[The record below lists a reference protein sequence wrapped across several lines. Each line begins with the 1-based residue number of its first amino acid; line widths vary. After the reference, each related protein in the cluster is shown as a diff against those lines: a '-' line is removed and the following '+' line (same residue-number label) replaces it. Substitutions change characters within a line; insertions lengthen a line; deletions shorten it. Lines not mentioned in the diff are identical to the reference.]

1 MHHSQLIAADCV
13 SEVIKGHNLNHVF
26 DRHFDHHSHITTQ
39 QKSIAIFLAYGAI
52 RFLGENQ
59 FFIRKLI
66 NKKIT
71 NKKIEALLCVALFQL
86 NHDQSN
92 DFTIVNEAVEAAKF
106 INKSWAG
113 SFVNGVLRNFIR
125 QKDNLKSELK
135 NDEEAFYSYPL
146 WWIRLIKE
154 AYNKDWESIL
164 LNGNKHPPL
173 TLRINVRKINLKQYE
188 EKLKSESIEYRVLG
202 DIALELTQPIP
213 VEKIPGFIEGEVS
226 VQDFGAQLAAKLLD
240 LKDGQ
245 VCLDACSA
253 PGGKTGHMLE
263 IADIELVSIDQ
274 QKERLYKV
282 KENLERLQLH
292 AHLKCADLLA
302 IKSWWNDKLFDRIL
316 LDTPCSASGV
326 VRRHVDIKWLRR
338 PRDIEMFAKQQKIML
353 QAMWQLL
360 KKGGKLLYATCSI
373 FPDENQRVIDDFIK
387 KHSDAKEV
395 KWSVDSK
402 YSKYENQLI
411 PSENHDGFFYALFE
425 KKGFSIVIAPSAPK
439 QH

>member
-26 DRHFDHHSHITTQ
+26 DRHFDHHSHITPQ

-387 KHSDAKEV
+387 EHSDAKEV

-425 KKGFSIVIAPSAPK
+425 KN
-439 QH
+439 

>member
-1 MHHSQLIAADCV
+1 M
-13 SEVIKGHNLNHVF
+13 
-26 DRHFDHHSHITTQ
+26 
-39 QKSIAIFLAYGAI
+39 
-52 RFLGENQ
+52 
-59 FFIRKLI
+59 
-66 NKKIT
+66 
-71 NKKIEALLCVALFQL
+71 
-86 NHDQSN
+86 
-92 DFTIVNEAVEAAKF
+92 
-106 INKSWAG
+106 
-113 SFVNGVLRNFIR
+113 
-125 QKDNLKSELK
+125 
-135 NDEEAFYSYPL
+135 
-146 WWIRLIKE
+146 
-154 AYNKDWESIL
+154 
-164 LNGNKHPPL
+164 
-173 TLRINVRKINLKQYE
+173 
-188 EKLKSESIEYRVLG
+188 
-202 DIALELTQPIP
+202 
-213 VEKIPGFIEGEVS
+213 
-226 VQDFGAQLAAKLLD
+226 D

-387 KHSDAKEV
+387 EHSDAKEV

-425 KKGFSIVIAPSAPK
+425 KN
-439 QH
+439 

>member
-13 SEVIKGHNLNHVF
+13 SEVIKGHNLNQVF
-26 DRHFDHHSHITTQ
+26 ERHFDHHSHITPQ

-86 NHDQSN
+86 NHDQSTE
-92 DFTIVNEAVEAAKF
+92 FTVVNEAVKAAKF

-125 QKDNLKSELK
+125 QKDNLKAELK
-135 NDEEAFYSYPL
+135 NDGEAFYSYPL
-146 WWIRLIKE
+146 WWIKLIKQE
-154 AYNKDWESIL
+154 YNKDWESIL

-188 EKLKSESIEYRVLG
+188 EKLKSESIEYRILG

-213 VEKIPGFIEGEVS
+213 VEKIPGFIDGEVS
-226 VQDFGAQLAAKLLD
+226 VQDFGAQLAAQLLD

-263 IADIELVSIDQ
+263 MANIELVSIDQ
-274 QKERLYKV
+274 EKDRLHKV

-292 AHLKCADLLA
+292 AHLKCADLTA
-302 IKSWWNDKLFDRIL
+302 IKSWWNEKLFDRIL
-316 LDTPCSASGV
+316 LDAPCSASGV

-338 PRDIEMFAKQQKIML
+338 SRDIDMFAKQQKIML

-387 KHSDAKEV
+387 EHSDAKEV

-425 KKGFSIVIAPSAPK
+425 KN
-439 QH
+439 

>member
-26 DRHFDHHSHITTQ
+26 DRHFDHHSHITPQ

-146 WWIRLIKE
+146 WWIRLIKV

-188 EKLKSESIEYRVLG
+188 EKLKSESIKYRVLG

-387 KHSDAKEV
+387 EHSDAKEV

-425 KKGFSIVIAPSAPK
+425 KN
-439 QH
+439 

>member
-13 SEVIKGHNLNHVF
+13 SEVIKGHNLNQVF
-26 DRHFDHHSHITTQ
+26 ERHFDHHSHITPQ

-86 NHDQSN
+86 NHDQSTE
-92 DFTIVNEAVEAAKF
+92 FTVVNEAVKAAKF

-125 QKDNLKSELK
+125 QKDNLKAELK
-135 NDEEAFYSYPL
+135 NDGEAFYSYPL
-146 WWIRLIKE
+146 WWIKLIKQE
-154 AYNKDWESIL
+154 YNKDWESIL

-188 EKLKSESIEYRVLG
+188 EKLKSESIEYRILG

-213 VEKIPGFIEGEVS
+213 VEKIPGFIDGEVS

-263 IADIELVSIDQ
+263 MANIKLVSIDQ
-274 QKERLYKV
+274 EKDRLHKV

-292 AHLKCADLLA
+292 AHLKCADLTA
-302 IKSWWNDKLFDRIL
+302 IKSWWNEKLFDRIL
-316 LDTPCSASGV
+316 LDAPCSASGV

-338 PRDIEMFAKQQKIML
+338 SRDIDMFAKQQKIML

-387 KHSDAKEV
+387 EHSDAKEV

-425 KKGFSIVIAPSAPK
+425 KN
-439 QH
+439 

>member
-1 MHHSQLIAADCV
+1 MHHSQLIAANCV

-26 DRHFDHHSHITTQ
+26 DRHFDHHSHITPQ

-146 WWIRLIKE
+146 WWIRLVKE

-387 KHSDAKEV
+387 EHSDAKEV

-411 PSENHDGFFYALFE
+411 PSENHDGFFYTLFE
-425 KKGFSIVIAPSAPK
+425 KN
-439 QH
+439 

>member
-13 SEVIKGHNLNHVF
+13 SEVIKGHNLNQVF
-26 DRHFDHHSHITTQ
+26 ERHFDHHSHITPQ

-86 NHDQSN
+86 NHDQSTE
-92 DFTIVNEAVEAAKF
+92 FTVVNEAVKAAKF

-125 QKDNLKSELK
+125 QKDNLKAELK
-135 NDEEAFYSYPL
+135 NDGEAFYSYPL
-146 WWIRLIKE
+146 WWIKLIKQE
-154 AYNKDWESIL
+154 YNKDWESIL

-188 EKLKSESIEYRVLG
+188 EKLKSESIEYRILG
-202 DIALELTQPIP
+202 DIALELPQPIP
-213 VEKIPGFIEGEVS
+213 VEKIPGFIDGEVS
-226 VQDFGAQLAAKLLD
+226 VQDFGAQLAAQLLD

-263 IADIELVSIDQ
+263 MADIELVSIDQ
-274 QKERLYKV
+274 EKDRLHKV
-282 KENLERLQLH
+282 KENLERLELH
-292 AHLKCADLLA
+292 AHLKCADLTA
-302 IKSWWNDKLFDRIL
+302 IKSWWNEKLFDRIL
-316 LDTPCSASGV
+316 LDAPCSASGV

-338 PRDIEMFAKQQKIML
+338 SRDIDIFAKQQKIML

-387 KHSDAKEV
+387 EHSDAKEV

-425 KKGFSIVIAPSAPK
+425 KN
-439 QH
+439 

>member
-13 SEVIKGHNLNHVF
+13 SEVIKGHNLNQVF
-26 DRHFDHHSHITTQ
+26 ERHFDHHSHITPQ

-86 NHDQSN
+86 NHDQSTE
-92 DFTIVNEAVEAAKF
+92 FTVVNEAVKAAKF

-135 NDEEAFYSYPL
+135 NDDEAFYSFPL
-146 WWIRLIKE
+146 WWIKLIKQE
-154 AYNKDWESIL
+154 YNKDWESIL

-173 TLRINVRKINLKQYE
+173 TLRINVRKINLRQYE
-188 EKLKSESIEYRVLG
+188 EKLKSESIEYRILG

-213 VEKIPGFIEGEVS
+213 VEKIPGFIDGEVS
-226 VQDFGAQLAAKLLD
+226 VQDFGAQLAAQLLD

-263 IADIELVSIDQ
+263 MADIELVSIDQ
-274 QKERLYKV
+274 EKDRLHKV
-282 KENLERLQLH
+282 KENLERLKLH
-292 AHLKCADLLA
+292 AHLKCADLTG
-302 IKSWWNDKLFDRIL
+302 IKSWWNEKLFDRIL
-316 LDTPCSASGV
+316 LDAPCSASGV

-338 PRDIEMFAKQQKIML
+338 PRDIDMFAKQQKIML

-387 KHSDAKEV
+387 EHSDAKEV

-425 KKGFSIVIAPSAPK
+425 KN
-439 QH
+439 

>member
-1 MHHSQLIAADCV
+1 V
-13 SEVIKGHNLNHVF
+13 SEVIKGHNLNQVF
-26 DRHFDHHSHITTQ
+26 ERHFDHHSHITPQ

-86 NHDQSN
+86 NHDQSTE
-92 DFTIVNEAVEAAKF
+92 FTVVNEAVKAAKF

-125 QKDNLKSELK
+125 QKDNLKAELK
-135 NDEEAFYSYPL
+135 NDGEAFYSYPL
-146 WWIRLIKE
+146 WWIKLIKQE
-154 AYNKDWESIL
+154 YNKDWESIL

-188 EKLKSESIEYRVLG
+188 EKLKSESIEYRILG

-213 VEKIPGFIEGEVS
+213 VEKIPGFIDGEVS
-226 VQDFGAQLAAKLLD
+226 VQDFGAQLAAQLLD

-263 IADIELVSIDQ
+263 MADIELVSIDQ
-274 QKERLYKV
+274 EKDRLHKV
-282 KENLERLQLH
+282 KENLERLELH
-292 AHLKCADLLA
+292 AHLKCADLTA
-302 IKSWWNDKLFDRIL
+302 IKSWWNEKLFDRIL
-316 LDTPCSASGV
+316 LDAPCSASGV

-338 PRDIEMFAKQQKIML
+338 SRDIDIFAKQQKIML

-387 KHSDAKEV
+387 EHSDAKEV

-425 KKGFSIVIAPSAPK
+425 KN
-439 QH
+439 

>member
-1 MHHSQLIAADCV
+1 LHHSQLIAANCV

-26 DRHFDHHSHITTQ
+26 DRHFDHHSHITPQ

-146 WWIRLIKE
+146 WWIRLVKE

-387 KHSDAKEV
+387 EHSDAKEV

-425 KKGFSIVIAPSAPK
+425 KN
-439 QH
+439 

>member
-1 MHHSQLIAADCV
+1 MHHSQLIAANCV

-26 DRHFDHHSHITTQ
+26 DRHFDHHSHITPQ

-135 NDEEAFYSYPL
+135 KDEEAFYSYPL

-188 EKLKSESIEYRVLG
+188 EKLKSESIKYRVLG

-387 KHSDAKEV
+387 EHSDAKEV

-425 KKGFSIVIAPSAPK
+425 KN
-439 QH
+439 

>member
-13 SEVIKGHNLNHVF
+13 SEVIKGHNLNQVF
-26 DRHFDHHSHITTQ
+26 KRHFDHHSHITPQ

-86 NHDQSN
+86 NHDQSTE
-92 DFTIVNEAVEAAKF
+92 FTVVNEAVKAAKF

-125 QKDNLKSELK
+125 QKDNLKAELK
-135 NDEEAFYSYPL
+135 NDGEAFYSYPL
-146 WWIRLIKE
+146 WWIKLIKQE
-154 AYNKDWESIL
+154 YNKDWESIL

-188 EKLKSESIEYRVLG
+188 EKLKSESIEYRILG

-213 VEKIPGFIEGEVS
+213 VEKIPGFIDGEVS
-226 VQDFGAQLAAKLLD
+226 VQDFGAQLAAQLLD

-263 IADIELVSIDQ
+263 MADIELVSIDQ
-274 QKERLYKV
+274 EKDRLHKV
-282 KENLERLQLH
+282 KENLERLELH
-292 AHLKCADLLA
+292 AHLKCADLTA
-302 IKSWWNDKLFDRIL
+302 IKSWWNEKLFDRIL
-316 LDTPCSASGV
+316 LDAPCSASGV

-338 PRDIEMFAKQQKIML
+338 SRDIDIFAKQQKIML

-387 KHSDAKEV
+387 EHSDAKEV

-425 KKGFSIVIAPSAPK
+425 KN
-439 QH
+439 

>member
-13 SEVIKGHNLNHVF
+13 SEVIKGHNLNQVF
-26 DRHFDHHSHITTQ
+26 ERHFDHHSHITPQ

-86 NHDQSN
+86 NHDQSTE
-92 DFTIVNEAVEAAKF
+92 FTVVNEAVKAAKF

-135 NDEEAFYSYPL
+135 NDDEAFYSYPL
-146 WWIRLIKE
+146 WWIKLIKQE
-154 AYNKDWESIL
+154 YNKDWESIL

-173 TLRINVRKINLKQYE
+173 TLRINVRKINLRQYE
-188 EKLKSESIEYRVLG
+188 EKLKSESIEYRILG

-213 VEKIPGFIEGEVS
+213 VEKIPGFIDGEVS
-226 VQDFGAQLAAKLLD
+226 VQDFGAQLAAQLLD

-263 IADIELVSIDQ
+263 MADIELVSIDQ
-274 QKERLYKV
+274 EKDRLHKV

-292 AHLKCADLLA
+292 AHLKCADLTA
-302 IKSWWNDKLFDRIL
+302 IKSWWNEKLFDRIL
-316 LDTPCSASGV
+316 LDAPCSASGV

-338 PRDIEMFAKQQKIML
+338 SRDIDMFAKQQKIML

-387 KHSDAKEV
+387 EHSDAKEV

-425 KKGFSIVIAPSAPK
+425 KN
-439 QH
+439 

>member
-13 SEVIKGHNLNHVF
+13 SEVIKGHNLNQVF
-26 DRHFDHHSHITTQ
+26 ERHFDHHSHITPQ

-86 NHDQSN
+86 NHDQSTE
-92 DFTIVNEAVEAAKF
+92 FTVVNEAVKAAKF

-125 QKDNLKSELK
+125 QKDNLKAELK
-135 NDEEAFYSYPL
+135 NDGEAFYSYPL
-146 WWIRLIKE
+146 WWIKLIKQE
-154 AYNKDWESIL
+154 YNKDWESIL

-188 EKLKSESIEYRVLG
+188 EKLKSESIEYRILG

-213 VEKIPGFIEGEVS
+213 VEKIPGFIDGEVS
-226 VQDFGAQLAAKLLD
+226 VQDFGAQLAAQLLD

-263 IADIELVSIDQ
+263 MANIELVSIDQ
-274 QKERLYKV
+274 EKDRLHKV
-282 KENLERLQLH
+282 KENLERLELH
-292 AHLKCADLLA
+292 AHLKCADLTA
-302 IKSWWNDKLFDRIL
+302 IKSWWNEKLFDRIL
-316 LDTPCSASGV
+316 LDAPCSASGV

-338 PRDIEMFAKQQKIML
+338 SRDIDIFAKQQKIML

-387 KHSDAKEV
+387 EHSDAKEV

-425 KKGFSIVIAPSAPK
+425 KN
-439 QH
+439 

>member
-13 SEVIKGHNLNHVF
+13 SEVIKGHNLNHMF
-26 DRHFDHHSHITTQ
+26 DRHFDHHSHITPQ

-146 WWIRLIKE
+146 WWIRLVKE

-282 KENLERLQLH
+282 KENLGRLQLH

-326 VRRHVDIKWLRR
+326 VRRHVDIKRLRR

-387 KHSDAKEV
+387 EHSDAKEV

-425 KKGFSIVIAPSAPK
+425 KN
-439 QH
+439 

>member
-1 MHHSQLIAADCV
+1 V
-13 SEVIKGHNLNHVF
+13 SEVIKGHNLNQVF
-26 DRHFDHHSHITTQ
+26 ERHFDHHSHITPQ

-86 NHDQSN
+86 NHDQSTE
-92 DFTIVNEAVEAAKF
+92 FTVVNEAVKAAKF

-125 QKDNLKSELK
+125 QKDNLKAELK
-135 NDEEAFYSYPL
+135 NDGEAFYSYPL
-146 WWIRLIKE
+146 WWIKLIKQE
-154 AYNKDWESIL
+154 YNKDWESIL

-188 EKLKSESIEYRVLG
+188 EKLKSESIEYRILG

-213 VEKIPGFIEGEVS
+213 VEKIPGFIDGEVS
-226 VQDFGAQLAAKLLD
+226 VQDFGAQLAAQLLD

-263 IADIELVSIDQ
+263 MADIELVSIDQ
-274 QKERLYKV
+274 EKDRLHKV

-292 AHLKCADLLA
+292 AHLKCADLTA
-302 IKSWWNDKLFDRIL
+302 IKSWWNEKLFDRIL
-316 LDTPCSASGV
+316 LDAPCSASGV

-338 PRDIEMFAKQQKIML
+338 SRDIDMFAKQQKIML

-387 KHSDAKEV
+387 EHSDAKEV

-425 KKGFSIVIAPSAPK
+425 KN
-439 QH
+439 

>member
-1 MHHSQLIAADCV
+1 MHHSQLIAANCV

-26 DRHFDHHSHITTQ
+26 DRHFDHHSHITPQ

-135 NDEEAFYSYPL
+135 KDEEAFYSYSL

-188 EKLKSESIEYRVLG
+188 EKLKSESIKYRVLG

-226 VQDFGAQLAAKLLD
+226 VQDFGAQLAANLLD

-387 KHSDAKEV
+387 EHSDAKEV

-425 KKGFSIVIAPSAPK
+425 KN
-439 QH
+439 

>member
-13 SEVIKGHNLNHVF
+13 SEVIKGHNLNQVF
-26 DRHFDHHSHITTQ
+26 ERHFDHHSHITPQ

-86 NHDQSN
+86 NHDQSTE
-92 DFTIVNEAVEAAKF
+92 FTVVNEAVKAAKF

-125 QKDNLKSELK
+125 QKDNLKAELK
-135 NDEEAFYSYPL
+135 NDGEAFYSYPL
-146 WWIRLIKE
+146 WWIKLIKQE
-154 AYNKDWESIL
+154 YNKDWESIL

-188 EKLKSESIEYRVLG
+188 EKLKSESIEYRILG

-213 VEKIPGFIEGEVS
+213 VEKIPGFIDGEVS
-226 VQDFGAQLAAKLLD
+226 VQDFGAQLAAQLLD

-263 IADIELVSIDQ
+263 MADIELVSIDQ
-274 QKERLYKV
+274 EKDRLHKV

-292 AHLKCADLLA
+292 AHLKCADLTA
-302 IKSWWNDKLFDRIL
+302 IKSWWNEKLFDRIL
-316 LDTPCSASGV
+316 LDAPCSASGV

-338 PRDIEMFAKQQKIML
+338 SRDIDIFAKQQKIML

-387 KHSDAKEV
+387 EHSDAKEV

-425 KKGFSIVIAPSAPK
+425 KN
-439 QH
+439 